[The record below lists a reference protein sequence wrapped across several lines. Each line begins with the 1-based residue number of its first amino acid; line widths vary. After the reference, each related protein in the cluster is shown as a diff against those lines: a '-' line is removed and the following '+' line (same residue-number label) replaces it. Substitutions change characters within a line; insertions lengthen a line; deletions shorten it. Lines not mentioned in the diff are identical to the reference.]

1 MEEQSLENIIKFRPI
16 QIVDEP
22 VVQYVDY
29 HKAVEQEEQE
39 QRNGEYLVDYII
51 GKRFFPNG
59 VWRSV

>member
-1 MEEQSLENIIKFRPI
+1 MIEHCFESIIKYRCI
-16 QIVDEP
+16 QVIDEP

-51 GKRFFPNG
+51 QKRFFPNG
-59 VWRSV
+59 VWLSV

>member
-1 MEEQSLENIIKFRPI
+1 MIEHCFESIIKYRCI
-16 QIVDEP
+16 QVIDEP

-59 VWRSV
+59 VWV